1 MPRESLP
8 EMKFLV
14 IGAGAIGTYI
24 GGSLALA
31 GYSVVFV
38 ERPDVAESLAQT
50 GLCLHLKGGQ
60 QCVHAPH
67 VVCSMDEALT
77 CGPFDVGILAVK
89 AYDTPFLIEM
99 LRPYAVAL
107 PPFLSFQ
114 NGVEN
119 EKLLADLLGEEKV
132 ISGTLTSAIGRR
144 GPGEI
149 VLERLRGIG
158 VADTHFLA
166 GPLVGVLDAAGLE
179 AVKYERAD
187 SMKWSKL
194 LTNLWANATSAILD
208 MSPVEIYRH
217 PGLCRLELDME
228 REALRVMRALHIPVC
243 DLPGTPVKLMACLIK
258 RMPGFLLAP
267 LLQPVIGKGRGE
279 KMPSFHI
286 DLHSGRGQSEV
297 GYLNGAVVR
306 FGEQSG
312 VETPVNRLLTET
324 LTALTQGELPPETYS
339 RQPEK
344 LLARL
349 GKV

>member
-31 GYSVVFV
+31 GQSVVFV
-38 ERPDVAESLAQT
+38 EQTDVAKTLRQT
-50 GLCLHLKGGQ
+50 GLCLHLKSGK
-60 QCVHAPH
+60 QCVHAPRI
-67 VVCSMDEALT
+67 VSSIDDALT
-77 CGPFDVGILAVK
+77 CGPYDVGILAVK
-89 AYDTPFLIEM
+89 AYDTPVLINM
-99 LRPYAVAL
+99 LQAYAVAL

-119 EKLLADLLGEEKV
+119 ETRLADLLGEDKV
-132 ISGTLTSAIGRR
+132 ISGTLTSAVGRR

-149 VLERLRGIG
+149 VVEKLRGIG
-158 VADTHFLA
+158 VADTHFLS
-166 GPLVGVLDAAGLE
+166 GPLVNVLDAAGLQ
-179 AVKYERAD
+179 AVKYARAD

-208 MSPVEIYRH
+208 MTPVEIYAH
-217 PGLCRLELDME
+217 PGLCRLELAME
-228 REALRVMRALHIPVC
+228 REALRVMRAMQIPVC
-243 DLPGTPVKLMACLIK
+243 DLPGTPVRIMAMLI
-258 RMPGFLLAP
+258 RGAPGWLLTP
-267 LLQPVIGKGRGE
+267 VLQPMIGKGRGE

-297 GYLNGAVVR
+297 TFLNGAVAR
-306 FGEQSG
+306 FGKQFG
-312 VETPVNRLLTET
+312 VPTPVNET
-324 LTALTQGELPPETYS
+324 LTEILSAMVTGDLPLETYA

-344 LLARL
+344 LLSFMA
-349 GKV
+349 K